1 MLQHL
6 TVVATF
12 QISRNSAQLDLVCE
26 LNGIDKRDIA
36 DEVVFPPIKRPTFSK
51 GMRNTCAEWAMME
64 AAMQ

>member
-1 MLQHL
+1 
-6 TVVATF
+6 
-12 QISRNSAQLDLVCE
+12 